1 MLSPLAYIH
10 SSAQIGA
17 NVTVEPFAVIHENTV
32 IGDDCHIYSHAVIHP
47 GARLGKGVRIF
58 NCAVISGIPQ
68 DLKFSGEDSTAELGD
83 YTTVRECATINRGTK
98 AYGKTVI
105 GKHCLIMAYAH
116 VAHDC
121 ILGDHVILVNSVALA
136 GHVEIGEYAILGGLS
151 AVHQFVHVG
160 AHAMVGGGA
169 LVRKD
174 VPPFIKVAKE
184 PLSFEGVNAIGLER
198 RGFTPD
204 QVERIHHA
212 YRLLY
217 QSGLNTSQAVD
228 RIASEGPG
236 GPEIDAI
243 VSFVQAAERGIVKGR

>member
-1 MLSPLAYIH
+1 MHSPLAYIH
-10 SSAQIGA
+10 PDAKIGA
-17 NVTVEPFAVIHENTV
+17 NVTIEPFAVVHENTV
-32 IGDDCHIYSHAVIHP
+32 VGDDCHIYSHAVIHS

-58 NCAVISGIPQ
+58 NGAVVSGIPQ

-98 AYGKTVI
+98 AYGKTVV

-151 AVHQFVHVG
+151 AVHQFVHIG
-160 AHAMVGGGA
+160 AHAMIGGGA

-198 RGFTPD
+198 RGFTPEQID
-204 QVERIHHA
+204 RIHHA

-217 QSGLNTSQAVD
+217 QSGLNTTQAVD
-228 RIASEGPG
+228 RISEEAQ
-236 GPEIDAI
+236 GPEIEAI
-243 VSFVQAAERGIVKGR
+243 LSFVQAAERGIVKGR

>member
-1 MLSPLAYIH
+1 
-10 SSAQIGA
+10 
-17 NVTVEPFAVIHENTV
+17 
-32 IGDDCHIYSHAVIHP
+32 
-47 GARLGKGVRIF
+47 VRIF
-58 NCAVISGIPQ
+58 NGAVVSGIPQ

-98 AYGKTVI
+98 AYGKTVV

-136 GHVEIGEYAILGGLS
+136 GHVEIGEFAILGGLS
-151 AVHQFVHVG
+151 AVHQFVHIG
-160 AHAMVGGGA
+160 AHAMIGGGA

-204 QVERIHHA
+204 QIDRIHHA

-217 QSGLNTSQAVD
+217 QSGLNTTQAVD
-228 RIASEGPG
+228 RIAEEAQ
-236 GPEIDAI
+236 GPEIEAI
-243 VSFVQAAERGIVKGR
+243 LSFVQAAERGIVKGR

>member
-1 MLSPLAYIH
+1 
-10 SSAQIGA
+10 
-17 NVTVEPFAVIHENTV
+17 VTIEPFAVVHENTV
-32 IGDDCHIYSHAVIHP
+32 LGDDCYIYSHAVIHS

-58 NCAVISGIPQ
+58 NGAVVSGIPQ

-98 AYGKTVI
+98 AYGKTVV

-136 GHVEIGEYAILGGLS
+136 GHVEIGEFAILGGLS
-151 AVHQFVHVG
+151 AVHQFVHIG
-160 AHAMVGGGA
+160 AHAMIGGGA

-198 RGFTPD
+198 RGFTPE
-204 QVERIHHA
+204 QIERIHHA

-217 QSGLNTSQAVD
+217 QSGLNTTQAVD
-228 RIASEGPG
+228 RIAEETG
-236 GPEIDAI
+236 GPEIEAI
-243 VSFVQAAERGIVKGR
+243 LSFVQAAERGIVKGR

>member
-1 MLSPLAYIH
+1 
-10 SSAQIGA
+10 
-17 NVTVEPFAVIHENTV
+17 
-32 IGDDCHIYSHAVIHP
+32 
-47 GARLGKGVRIF
+47 VRIF
-58 NCAVISGIPQ
+58 NSAVVSGIPQ

-98 AYGKTVI
+98 AYGKTVV

-136 GHVEIGEYAILGGLS
+136 GHVEIGEFAILGGLS
-151 AVHQFVHVG
+151 AVHQFVHIG
-160 AHAMVGGGA
+160 AHAMIGGGA

-204 QVERIHHA
+204 QIDRIHHA

-217 QSGLNTSQAVD
+217 QSGLNTTQAVD
-228 RIASEGPG
+228 RIAEEAQ
-236 GPEIDAI
+236 GPEIEAI
-243 VSFVQAAERGIVKGR
+243 LSFVQAAERGIVKGR

>member
-1 MLSPLAYIH
+1 MHSPLAYIH
-10 SSAQIGA
+10 PDAKIGA
-17 NVTVEPFAVIHENTV
+17 NVTIEPFAVVHENTV
-32 IGDDCHIYSHAVIHP
+32 LGDDCHIYSHAVIHS

-58 NCAVISGIPQ
+58 NGAVVSGIPQ

-98 AYGKTVI
+98 AYGKTVV
-105 GKHCLIMAYAH
+105 GQHCLIMAYAH

-121 ILGDHVILVNSVALA
+121 ILGDNVILVNSVALA

-151 AVHQFVHVG
+151 AVHQFVHIG
-160 AHAMVGGGA
+160 AHAMIGGGA

-198 RGFTPD
+198 RGFTPEQID
-204 QVERIHHA
+204 RIHHA

-217 QSGLNTSQAVD
+217 QSGLNTTQAVD
-228 RIASEGPG
+228 RIAEEAQ
-236 GPEIDAI
+236 GPEIEAI
-243 VSFVQAAERGIVKGR
+243 LAFVQAAERGIVRGR

>member
-1 MLSPLAYIH
+1 
-10 SSAQIGA
+10 
-17 NVTVEPFAVIHENTV
+17 
-32 IGDDCHIYSHAVIHP
+32 
-47 GARLGKGVRIF
+47 VRIF
-58 NCAVISGIPQ
+58 NGAVVSGIPQ

-98 AYGKTVI
+98 AYGKTVV

-136 GHVEIGEYAILGGLS
+136 GHVEIGEFAILGGLS
-151 AVHQFVHVG
+151 AVHQFVHIG
-160 AHAMVGGGA
+160 AHAMIGGGA

-198 RGFTPD
+198 RGFTPE
-204 QVERIHHA
+204 QIERIHHA

-217 QSGLNTSQAVD
+217 QSGLNTTQAVD
-228 RIASEGPG
+228 RIAEETG
-236 GPEIDAI
+236 GPEIEAI
-243 VSFVQAAERGIVKGR
+243 LSFVQAAERGIVKGR

>member
-1 MLSPLAYIH
+1 MHSPLAYIH
-10 SSAQIGA
+10 PDAKIGA
-17 NVTVEPFAVIHENTV
+17 NVTIEPFAVVHENTV
-32 IGDDCHIYSHAVIHP
+32 LGDDCHIYSHAVIHS

-58 NCAVISGIPQ
+58 NGAVVSGIPQ

-98 AYGKTVI
+98 AYGKTVV
-105 GKHCLIMAYAH
+105 GQHCLIMAYAH

-151 AVHQFVHVG
+151 AVHQFVHIG
-160 AHAMVGGGA
+160 AHAMIGGGA

-198 RGFTPD
+198 RGFTPEQID
-204 QVERIHHA
+204 RIHHA

-217 QSGLNTSQAVD
+217 QSGLNTTQAVD
-228 RIASEGPG
+228 RIAEETG
-236 GPEIDAI
+236 GPEIEAI
-243 VSFVQAAERGIVKGR
+243 LSFVQAAERGIVRGR

>member
-1 MLSPLAYIH
+1 MHSPLAYIH
-10 SSAQIGA
+10 PDAKIGA
-17 NVTVEPFAVIHENTV
+17 NVTIEPFAVVHENTV
-32 IGDDCHIYSHAVIHP
+32 LGDDCYIYSHAVIHS

-58 NCAVISGIPQ
+58 NGAVVSGIPQ

-98 AYGKTVI
+98 AYGKTVV

-136 GHVEIGEYAILGGLS
+136 GHVEIGEFAILGGLG
-151 AVHQFVHVG
+151 AVHQFVHIG
-160 AHAMVGGGA
+160 ADAMIGAGA

-204 QVERIHHA
+204 QIDRIHHA

-217 QSGLNTSQAVD
+217 QSGLNTTQAVD
-228 RIASEGPG
+228 RIAEEAQ
-236 GPEIDAI
+236 GPEIEAI
-243 VSFVQAAERGIVKGR
+243 LSFVQAAERGIVKGR

>member
-1 MLSPLAYIH
+1 MHSPLAYIH
-10 SSAQIGA
+10 PDAKIGA
-17 NVTVEPFAVIHENTV
+17 NVTIEPFAVVHENTV
-32 IGDDCHIYSHAVIHP
+32 VGDDCHIYSHAVIHS

-58 NCAVISGIPQ
+58 NGAAVSGIPQ

-98 AYGKTVI
+98 AYGKTVV

-151 AVHQFVHVG
+151 AVHQFVHIG
-160 AHAMVGGGA
+160 AHAMIGGGA

-198 RGFTPD
+198 RGFTPE
-204 QVERIHHA
+204 QIERIHHA

-217 QSGLNTSQAVD
+217 QSGLNTTQAVD
-228 RIASEGPG
+228 RIAEEAK
-236 GPEIDAI
+236 GPEIEAI
-243 VSFVQAAERGIVKGR
+243 LSFVQAAERGIVKGR

>member
-1 MLSPLAYIH
+1 MHHTLAYIH
-10 SSAQIGA
+10 PDAQIGA
-17 NVTVEPFAVIHENTV
+17 NVTIEPFAVIHENTV
-32 IGDDCHIYSHAVIHP
+32 IGDDCHIYSHAVIHS
-47 GARLGKGVRIF
+47 GARLGRGVRIF
-58 NCAVISGIPQ
+58 NGAVISGIPQ

-98 AYGKTVI
+98 AFGKTVV
-105 GKHCLIMAYAH
+105 GKHNLIMAYAH

-121 ILGDHVILVNSVALA
+121 VLGDHVILVNSVALA
-136 GHVEIGEYAILGGLS
+136 GHVQIGDHAILGGLS
-151 AVHQFVHVG
+151 AVHQFVHIG
-160 AHAMVGGGA
+160 SHAMIGGGA

-204 QVERIHHA
+204 QIDRIHQA

-217 QSGLNTSQAVD
+217 QSGLNTTQAVA
-228 RIASEGPG
+228 RIAAENSNA
-236 GPEIDAI
+236 PEIDAI
-243 VSFVQAAERGIVKGR
+243 VAFVQSAERGIVKGR

>member
-1 MLSPLAYIH
+1 VHSPLAYIH
-10 SSAQIGA
+10 PDAKIGA
-17 NVTVEPFAVIHENTV
+17 NVTIEPFAVVHENTV
-32 IGDDCHIYSHAVIHP
+32 LGDDCYIYSHAVIHS

-58 NCAVISGIPQ
+58 NGAVVSGIPQ

-98 AYGKTVI
+98 AYGKTVV
-105 GKHCLIMAYAH
+105 GKHSLIMAYAH

-136 GHVEIGEYAILGGLS
+136 GHVEIGEFAILGGLS
-151 AVHQFVHVG
+151 AVHQFVHIG
-160 AHAMVGGGA
+160 AHAMIGGGA

-204 QVERIHHA
+204 QIDRIHHA

-217 QSGLNTSQAVD
+217 QSGLNTTQAVD
-228 RIASEGPG
+228 RIAEEAQ
-236 GPEIDAI
+236 GPEIEAI
-243 VSFVQAAERGIVKGR
+243 LSFVQAAERGIVKGR

>member
-1 MLSPLAYIH
+1 MHSPLAYIH
-10 SSAQIGA
+10 PDAKIGA
-17 NVTVEPFAVIHENTV
+17 NVTIEPFAVVHENTV
-32 IGDDCHIYSHAVIHP
+32 VGDDCHIYSHAVIHS

-58 NCAVISGIPQ
+58 NGAVVSGIPQ

-98 AYGKTVI
+98 AYGKTVV
-105 GKHCLIMAYAH
+105 GQHCLIMAYAH

-151 AVHQFVHVG
+151 AVHQFVHIG
-160 AHAMVGGGA
+160 AHAMIGGGA

-198 RGFTPD
+198 RGFTPEQID
-204 QVERIHHA
+204 RIHHA

-217 QSGLNTSQAVD
+217 QSGLNTTQAVD
-228 RIASEGPG
+228 RIAEEAK
-236 GPEIDAI
+236 GPEIEAI
-243 VSFVQAAERGIVKGR
+243 LSFVQAAERGIVKGR

>member
-1 MLSPLAYIH
+1 MHSPLAYIH
-10 SSAQIGA
+10 PDAKIGA
-17 NVTVEPFAVIHENTV
+17 NVTIEPFAVVHENTV
-32 IGDDCHIYSHAVIHP
+32 LGDDCYIYSHAVIHS

-58 NCAVISGIPQ
+58 NGAVVSGIPQ

-98 AYGKTVI
+98 AYGKTVV

-136 GHVEIGEYAILGGLS
+136 GHVEIGEFAILGGLS
-151 AVHQFVHVG
+151 AVHQFVHIG
-160 AHAMVGGGA
+160 AHAMIGGDA

-204 QVERIHHA
+204 QIDRIHHA

-217 QSGLNTSQAVD
+217 QSGLNTTQAVD
-228 RIASEGPG
+228 RIAEEAQ
-236 GPEIDAI
+236 GPEIEAI
-243 VSFVQAAERGIVKGR
+243 LSFVQAAERGIVKGR